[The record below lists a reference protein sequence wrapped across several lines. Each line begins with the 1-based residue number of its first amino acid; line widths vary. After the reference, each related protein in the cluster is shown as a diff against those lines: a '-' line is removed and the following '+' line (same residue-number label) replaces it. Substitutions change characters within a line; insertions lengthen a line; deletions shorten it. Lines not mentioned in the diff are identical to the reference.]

1 MVRLEH
7 QGLLVYLE
15 NLVCLVL
22 KVEMADPELPAL
34 KVNKEIRE
42 IKEMLVYQVLL
53 VLMVSTENVD
63 L

>member
-1 MVRLEH
+1 MV
-7 QGLLVYLE
+7 
-15 NLVCLVL
+15 
-22 KVEMADPELPAL
+22 DPELPAL

-42 IKEMLVYQVLL
+42 IKEMLVYPVLL

>member
-1 MVRLEH
+1 MVDR
-7 QGLLVYLE
+7 
-15 NLVCLVL
+15 
-22 KVEMADPELPAL
+22 ELPAL

-42 IKEMLVYQVLL
+42 IKEMLVYPVLL